1 MSAGLRSYQRTS
13 SSNTRFLCN
22 HRRSYGKILIHR
34 NFAATLRTGRTYSTC
49 LARFEVSFR
58 RISSGIFRATRD
70 PLTFERF
77 HISCCVRSREL
88 CRDSTNRTDE
98 LYRRIL
104 ADRPA
109 IRVRVYFLYNTW
121 PVSLWRYEEF
131 CKRGRARKATR
142 FSCNAC
148 IEARTR
154 VSDYRVK
161 RRLEVDYFI

>member
-22 HRRSYGKILIHR
+22 HRRPYGKILIHR

-104 ADRPA
+104 ADRRA

-121 PVSLWRYEEF
+121 PVSLRRYEEF